1 MKDDLAR
8 ARAAAVLE
16 EEDALI
22 SAEHQAPGADRD
34 AEMGLGQ
41 RALDVGR
48 HVIRPFDFAQDRPF
62 DFAQG
67 RPFGVVPIAR
77 VGLRHE
83 SLQEALEIPLHVGV
97 DVLLDQGRG
106 RCVPTSVQ
114 SWRSSSNATKAHARE
129 FTPMGQR

>member
-1 MKDDLAR
+1 MKDDLSR

-22 SAEHQAPGADRD
+22 SAEHQSAGADRD
-34 AEMGLGQ
+34 AEVGVGQ
-41 RALDVGR
+41 RALDVGG
-48 HVIRPFDFAQDRPF
+48 HVV
-62 DFAQG
+62 